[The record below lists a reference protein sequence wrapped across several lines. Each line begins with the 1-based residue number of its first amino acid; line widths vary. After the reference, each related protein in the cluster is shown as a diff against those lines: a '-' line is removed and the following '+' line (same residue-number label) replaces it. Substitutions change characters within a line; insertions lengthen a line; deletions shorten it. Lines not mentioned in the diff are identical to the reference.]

1 MSRRKSITADAEF
14 FLVNVVYADGTL
26 RSNRKVPRSQ
36 LSGFDDKA
44 DIRQAIEVQD
54 RKISGMS
61 GQPPGSIASIVLVK
75 KAR

>member
-14 FLVNVVYADGTL
+14 VLVNVVYADGTL

-44 DIRQAIEVQD
+44 DIRQAIEAQD

-61 GQPPGSIASIVLVK
+61 GQPPGSIASIALVK

>member
-14 FLVNVVYADGTL
+14 VLVNVVYEDGTL

-44 DIRQAIEVQD
+44 DIRQEIEAQD

-61 GQPPGSIASIVLVK
+61 GQPPGSIASIALVK
-75 KAR
+75 KVR